1 LVFSI
6 LFFLGVLGASV
17 ANFPPMPHTLL
28 AFDLGA
34 TSGRAIAGRFQ
45 NDGRLTIQELHRFPN
60 EPVGVWDDH
69 GGSLHW
75 DILSVWAQMRAALAS
90 LPSQGIDRLDS
101 IGVDTW
107 GVDYA
112 LLGEGYVLLEN
123 PYHYRD
129 RRTDGVMD
137 RVIARLGRDKIY
149 GITGIQFMPINTLYQ
164 LVAADKRTP
173 DLLSSANA
181 LVTIPDLLNY
191 WLTGRVACEYT
202 NATTTQFLDSSTHQW
217 SRELLGTL
225 GLPVHFLAPV
235 IEPGTVLGSLV
246 RDLARL
252 PGLSATKVVAPAC
265 HDTGSAVAAVRAGGD
280 TAFLSSGTWSLLGTE
295 VSEAVAGPDAQR
307 LNFTNEGGVCGTVR
321 LLKNITGMWLLEGC
335 RKSWER
341 AGRSYEWDAL
351 LGMSAPEPPFRHL
364 VDPDDASFTRPDDMT
379 AAVALYCTRTG
390 QSAPETPGAFVR
402 AVLESLALKYR
413 VVLEQLESLT
423 GIGVKQ
429 IRVIGGGSQNALL
442 NQFTADAT
450 GRTVIA
456 GPAEA
461 TALGNLAMQMVG
473 MRMVESLDAARDLIE
488 HSFPPRRFE
497 PAGSAAWDDAYR
509 SFKDLLKTTS

>member
-1 LVFSI
+1 
-6 LFFLGVLGASV
+6 
-17 ANFPPMPHTLL
+17 MPSTLL

-34 TSGRAIAGRFQ
+34 TSGRAIAGRLH
-45 NDGRLTIQELHRFPN
+45 DGRITIQELHRFPN
-60 EPVGVWDDH
+60 DPVFVNGAM
-69 GGSLHW
+69 HW
-75 DILSVWAQMRAALAS
+75 DILAVWAQMRSALAS
-90 LPSQGIDRLDS
+90 LLSHGIDRLDS

-112 LLGEGYVLLEN
+112 LLGEGNVVLEN

-129 RRTDGVMD
+129 RRNDGVME
-137 RVIARLGRDKIY
+137 RVIARLGRDRIY
-149 GITGIQFMPINTLYQ
+149 SITGIQFMPINTLNQ
-164 LVAADKRTP
+164 LVAAHERTP
-173 DLLSSANA
+173 QLLAAAKA
-181 LVTIPDLLNY
+181 LVMIPDLLNY

-202 NATTTQFLDSSTHQW
+202 NATTTQFLDSATQQW
-217 SRELLGTL
+217 SQELLSAL
-225 GLPVHFLAPV
+225 ELPTHFLAPV
-235 IEPGTVLGSLV
+235 IAPGTVLGGLV
-246 RDLARL
+246 EDLARL
-252 PGLSATKVVAPAC
+252 AGLSATKVVAPAC

-295 VSEAVAGPDAQR
+295 VPGAVAGPDAQR
-307 LNFTNEGGVCGTVR
+307 LNFTNEGGVCGTIR

-341 AGRSYEWDAL
+341 SGHAYEWDAL
-351 LGMSAPEPPFRHL
+351 VGMSAPEPAFHHL
-364 VDPDDASFTRPDDMT
+364 VDPDDPSFTRPEDMT
-379 AAVALYCTRTG
+379 TAIADYCRRTC
-390 QSAPETPGAFVR
+390 QSAPATPGAYVR

-423 GIGVKQ
+423 GVHVAQ

-450 GRTVIA
+450 GRLVIA

-473 MRMVESLDAARDLIE
+473 MGMVESLDTARDLIE

-497 PAGSAAWDDAYR
+497 PVGSAAWDNAYAQFK
-509 SFKDLLKTTS
+509 SFLKSPTS